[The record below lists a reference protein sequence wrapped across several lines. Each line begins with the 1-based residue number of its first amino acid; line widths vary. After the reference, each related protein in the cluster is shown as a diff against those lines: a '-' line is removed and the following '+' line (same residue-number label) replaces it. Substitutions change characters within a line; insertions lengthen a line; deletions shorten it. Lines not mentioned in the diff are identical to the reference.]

1 VTSGSHTTLPD
12 ATEPDTT
19 DQTDSPSAPGG
30 RPARTRRGSGPVV
43 LAVVL
48 VIVVTAGAL
57 LATNVTSGEAGGA
70 EEEPSAPA
78 LPTATV
84 ERRDLV
90 VSEELDGELGFGE
103 LVTLAAGRGGTVTSL
118 PEAGDVVKSGEPL
131 YSVDTEPTV
140 LLAGK
145 VPAYRALDTDASRGP
160 DVKQLKQ
167 ALVDLGID
175 NDLKVDREF
184 GEATADAVEDWED
197 ELNRADPDGEVEL
210 GDVVFG
216 PKSLR
221 VDEVQVD
228 VGAQVQAGTPVLTYS
243 SGAKTVTVDLETD
256 NTDLLP
262 LDAKVMV
269 TLPDGTQTP
278 GTVTGVGT
286 EAETDP
292 NDPQAEP
299 TVPVEVTIEDPAAVE
314 AFDTGQVTVTAEQS
328 RNEDVLAVP
337 VTALLALAEGG
348 YAVQVPDP
356 AAASGYR
363 LVAVDVGTQADG
375 YVEVSGDGIEEGV
388 EVVVPE

>member
-1 VTSGSHTTLPD
+1 
-12 ATEPDTT
+12 
-19 DQTDSPSAPGG
+19 
-30 RPARTRRGSGPVV
+30 V

-48 VIVVTAGAL
+48 VIVVAAGAL

-70 EEEPSAPA
+70 EEGPA
-78 LPTATV
+78 AASLPTAAV

-103 LVTLAAGRGGTVTSL
+103 LVTLAAGRSGTVTSL
-118 PEAGDVVKSGEPL
+118 PEAGDVVTSGEKL
-131 YSVDTEPTV
+131 YTVDLEPTV

-145 VPAYRALDTDASRGP
+145 VPAYRALDTGVSKGP

-175 NDLKVDREF
+175 SDLTVDREF

-197 ELNRADPDGEVEL
+197 ELKRADPDGEVEL
-210 GDVVFG
+210 DDVVFG

-228 VGAQVQAGTPVLTYS
+228 IGAQVQAGTPVLTYS
-243 SGAKTVTVDLETD
+243 SGVKTVTVDLETD

-262 LDAKVMV
+262 LDAKVVV

-278 GTVTGVGT
+278 GTVTSVGT

-292 NDPQAEP
+292 NDPQVEP
-299 TVPVEVTIEDPAAVE
+299 TVPVEITIGDSSAVE
-314 AFDTGQVTVTAEQS
+314 TFDTGEVTVTAEQS
-328 RNEDVLAVP
+328 RDEDVLAVP

-356 AAASGYR
+356 AADSGYR
-363 LVAVDVGTQADG
+363 LVAVDVGTQAG
-375 YVEVSGDGIEEGV
+375 GFVEVSGDGIEEGV